1 MAYKQNIPG
10 MLQKIKLP
18 LFGSYSNRGTD
29 QDKDQRFLNCF
40 PESRKVDQ
48 TDITKTWLI
57 KRPGISLYKEF
68 DPGNNEARGLIE
80 FNDKLYAVYG
90 TDVYEDD
97 PIGGGGTPTV
107 IFSMT
112 TSTGPVG
119 LRLGNSSIIG
129 DYLFICDGIDGW
141 YIDTS
146 STVTQ
151 ITDVDFPS
159 PHVPTPVFL
168 DGYIV
173 ISKGSDIYNCVVDDP
188 SSWDATNF
196 ISAESFPD
204 AIHCLA
210 RQNNQI
216 VAFGSESTEFFY
228 NAANASGS
236 PFNRNEAALMQIGCA
251 APYAV
256 TQTEK
261 FCSFIGSSFSGGHAF
276 WIMEG
281 FQPKRVSDEFIDRL
295 LNAESDIVNTSGFCI
310 RIVGHM
316 FYVLN
321 LPTINRTLVYD
332 PEEKLWHEWS
342 NNSNDRFII
351 DYVADGDNGTFYGQ
365 IRTNGFIGY
374 FDRTVGED
382 NIDLITSRTIPVIF
396 RTNRVDMDTTYRKRL
411 HSLKLFM
418 DQVPINDSPIILTM
432 SDNDYNDIVGNT
444 TFLMYADADTP
455 PVQYRLGDF
464 RRRSFQ
470 FEYNSTEPGIR
481 FEAMELSYTEGIS

>member
-1 MAYKQNIPG
+1 MAFRQNSPG

-18 LFGSYSNRGTD
+18 LFGSFSNRGTD
-29 QDKDQRFLNCF
+29 TDKDQRFLNCY
-40 PESRKVDQ
+40 PESKKVEQ

-68 DPGNNEARGLIE
+68 DSGNNGARGLIE

-97 PIGGGGTPTV
+97 PLGGVGTPTV
-107 IFSMT
+107 LFSMT

-146 STVTQ
+146 GTATQ

-168 DGYIV
+168 DGYISL
-173 ISKGSDIYNCVVDDP
+173 SKGSDIFSCVVDDP
-188 SSWDATNF
+188 GSWDATNF

-204 AIHCLA
+204 AILCLA

-251 APYAV
+251 SPYAV

-261 FCSFIGSSFSGGHAF
+261 YCSFVGSSSSGGHAF

-281 FQPKRVSDEFIDRL
+281 FQPKRVSDEFIDKVL
-295 LNAESDIVNTSGFCI
+295 DTESDIANVKGFCI

-321 LPTINRTLVYD
+321 LPTVNRTFVYD
-332 PEEKLWHEWS
+332 SEEKLWHEWS
-342 NNSNDRFII
+342 NNTTDRFII
-351 DYVADGDNGTFYGQ
+351 DYIADGNNGKFYGQ

-374 FDRTVGED
+374 FNSNIGED
-382 NIDLITSRTIPVIF
+382 NIDLTTSRTIPVIF
-396 RTNRVDMDTTYRKRL
+396 RTNRIDMDTTYRKRL
-411 HSLKLFM
+411 HSIRLFM
-418 DQVPINDSPIILTM
+418 DQVPVDDSPILVTM
-432 SDNDYNDIVGNT
+432 SDDDYNTIVGNIV
-444 TFLMYADADTP
+444 FLMYADVNTP
-455 PVQYRLGDF
+455 PILYRLGEF

-470 FEYNSTEPGIR
+470 FEYNSIEPKIR
-481 FEAMELSYTEGIS
+481 FEAIELCYTEGIS